1 MGYENIRNATRIE
14 RETEPITM
22 SFHLPSNIT
31 AQRKPINATTYAYI
45 LHHSELGQLGQIL
58 LSACVTGR
66 CNVTSLVHGHPG
78 DQMMERRRVVFEP
91 LARTFAEQI
100 QLEKNLS

>member
-1 MGYENIRNATRIE
+1 
-14 RETEPITM
+14 M

-31 AQRKPINATTYAYI
+31 AQRKPINATAYAYI

-78 DQMMERRRVVFEP
+78 DQMTERRRAVFEP